1 LIPNRIESVV
11 APPRSLYRK
20 IQRVLEEA
28 RKEKAES
35 KEDLVELISKRG
47 HLDFTYLK
55 SSPGGGA
62 KPAAC
67 KLESI
72 RHIIE
77 MCALFGLMDQ
87 EEFRLTPRGLRA
99 LESPTQFDRELR
111 HALLK
116 RLEQIGAPMALI
128 HDTITRLLLDRRG
141 NILPTWDAI
150 YGQLNL
156 SPEKCAKHEFHQYLS
171 LLSACKG
178 ISSSR
183 KKIYLP

>member
-1 LIPNRIESVV
+1 MSTRSVVV

-20 IQRVLEEA
+20 IQRVIEEA

-35 KEDLVELISKRG
+35 KEDLAKLISGRG

-72 RHIIE
+72 QHVIE
-77 MCALFGLMDQ
+77 MCVLFNLIED
-87 EEFRLTPRGLRA
+87 EKFRLTPRGLRA
-99 LESPTQFDRELR
+99 VESLTQFDRELR
-111 HALLK
+111 QALLK
-116 RLEQIGAPMALI
+116 QLEQIEAPMALI
-128 HDTITRLLLDRRG
+128 HETITRLLLDQRG
-141 NILPTWDAI
+141 SILPTWDAI
-150 YGQLNL
+150 YEQLGL
-156 SPEKCAKHEFHQYLS
+156 SPKKCTKHVFHQYLS

-178 ISSSR
+178 IGSSR